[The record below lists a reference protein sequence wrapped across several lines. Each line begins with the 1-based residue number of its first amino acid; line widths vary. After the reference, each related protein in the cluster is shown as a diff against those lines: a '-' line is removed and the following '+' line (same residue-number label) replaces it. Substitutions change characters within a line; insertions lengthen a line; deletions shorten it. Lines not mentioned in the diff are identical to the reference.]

1 MTEAF
6 AVKRLIVVSVLVL
19 AALAGAAPRA
29 WAVNS
34 YAGTSAAPFLK
45 LGAGSRAGAM
55 AEAYSAVAEDASAL
69 YYNPAAITLLTRPEL
84 AGAHTE
90 HFQGMSYEFAGFVYP
105 FKREVEYSHHAFG
118 AAIYNLSV
126 ADIERRTDDTQD
138 SAGTFGAGDY
148 SYNLSYA
155 YRVDETFGAGVT
167 GKIIHQTI
175 DSYGSMAYAFDAGL
189 HYSPRPGAARP
200 VSFALVLKNVGTR
213 PSFAGVSDPL
223 PTGVTAGIGYE
234 PMRGKLKLD
243 LDLTKYRDTD
253 LYAALGG
260 EYQHAFTKELGGA
273 FRAGYSFA
281 RQDTEGLNGL
291 TLGVGMTFQQRF
303 GFDFAWV
310 PYGVLGNTFRYS
322 LSLKF

>member
-1 MTEAF
+1 MRKNLACAVPLLLAF
-6 AVKRLIVVSVLVL
+6 VLCWPGR
-19 AALAGAAPRA
+19 AA
-29 WAVNS
+29 WAINS
-34 YAGTSAAPFLK
+34 NAGTSAAPFLK

-55 AEAYSAVAEDASAL
+55 AEAYSAVAEDAYAL
-69 YYNPAAITLLTRPEL
+69 YYNPAAITLLTKPEL

-105 FKREVEYSHHAFG
+105 FQREGEYSRHALG
-118 AAIYNLSV
+118 AAIYSLSV
-126 ADIERRTDDTQD
+126 ADMERRTEDTQD

-155 YRVDETFGAGVT
+155 YRPDATFGAGVT

-189 HYSPRPGAARP
+189 HYNPRPGSAKP
-200 VSFALVLKNVGTR
+200 VSFGLVLKNVGTR

-223 PTGVTAGIGYE
+223 PTGLTAGVGYQ
-234 PMRGKLKLD
+234 PLPGRLRLD
-243 LDLTKYRDTD
+243 LDINKYRDTD
-253 LYAALGG
+253 LYAAAGG
-260 EYQHAFTKELGGA
+260 EYIHAFTKELGGA
-273 FRAGYSFA
+273 FRAGYTFA
-281 RQDTEGLNGL
+281 RKDNEGLNGL
-291 TLGVGMTFQQRF
+291 TLGVGITFQQRF

-322 LSLKF
+322 LDLKF